1 MVVDIRKILSLILYY
16 QEKEAWKNEDEMD
29 EKDFSPE
36 KYFHLHDTN
45 QDGHLNREV
54 GKGITDRRK
63 R

>member
-1 MVVDIRKILSLILYY
+1 
-16 QEKEAWKNEDEMD
+16 MD

-54 GKGITDRRK
+54 GKGMTDRRK
-63 R
+63 KVGRVGR